1 MITEFTQDCE
11 SRLLEGTNKI
21 LCHQD
26 PGERSS
32 NPTETAADLP
42 VNVQES
48 LAEVCARDLLKEV
61 AIMVITST
69 RVWSQVK
76 QQVQNTAPPINRKL
90 D

>member
-69 RVWSQVK
+69 
-76 QQVQNTAPPINRKL
+76 
-90 D
+90 

>member
-1 MITEFTQDCE
+1 MGFDYRIYTGLWKQTLGGHKQ
-11 SRLLEGTNKI
+11 N

-69 RVWSQVK
+69 
-76 QQVQNTAPPINRKL
+76 
-90 D
+90 